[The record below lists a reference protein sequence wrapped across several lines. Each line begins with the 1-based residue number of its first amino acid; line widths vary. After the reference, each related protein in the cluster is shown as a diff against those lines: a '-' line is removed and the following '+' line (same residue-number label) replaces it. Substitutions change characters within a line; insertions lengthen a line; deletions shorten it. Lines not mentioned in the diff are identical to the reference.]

1 MSTTAIFSL
10 QLTSLLSR
18 QKRYNERVLFRQL
31 PLPAEMWK
39 NIFIESCLLS
49 ALIFGGFYIQS
60 NIIKSEINLSDQ
72 AINESL
78 SHKKLMHIS
87 GGSIYPELIVVNEH
101 LSGVKTKLSIG
112 HVSGKEQFSTTKE
125 P

>member
-1 MSTTAIFSL
+1 
-10 QLTSLLSR
+10 
-18 QKRYNERVLFRQL
+18 
-31 PLPAEMWK
+31 MWK

-60 NIIKSEINLSDQ
+60 NIIKSEINSSNR

-78 SHKKLMHIS
+78 NHKKLMHIS
-87 GGSIYPELIVVNEH
+87 GGIYPDLIITNGH
-101 LSGVKTKLSIG
+101 LSGVKTKLPIG
-112 HVSGKEQFSTTKE
+112 HISGKEQFKTTKE

>member
-1 MSTTAIFSL
+1 MIVFFYPTVF
-10 QLTSLLSR
+10 TS
-18 QKRYNERVLFRQL
+18 
-31 PLPAEMWK
+31 EMWK

-60 NIIKSEINLSDQ
+60 NIIKREINSSDR

-78 SHKKLMHIS
+78 NQKKLKHIS
-87 GGSIYPELIVVNEH
+87 GGIYPELIVTNEH
-101 LSGVKTKLSIG
+101 LSGVKTKLPIG
-112 HVSGKEQFSTTKE
+112 HMSGKEQFLT

>member
-1 MSTTAIFSL
+1 
-10 QLTSLLSR
+10 
-18 QKRYNERVLFRQL
+18 
-31 PLPAEMWK
+31 MWK

-60 NIIKSEINLSDQ
+60 NIIKSEIKSSDRV
-72 AINESL
+72 INESL
-78 SHKKLMHIS
+78 AHKRLMHIS
-87 GGSIYPELIVVNEH
+87 GGIYPELTITNEH

-112 HVSGKEQFSTTKE
+112 HISGKEQFSTTKE

>member
-1 MSTTAIFSL
+1 MIVFFYPTVF
-10 QLTSLLSR
+10 TS
-18 QKRYNERVLFRQL
+18 
-31 PLPAEMWK
+31 EMWK

-60 NIIKSEINLSDQ
+60 NIIKREINSSDR

-78 SHKKLMHIS
+78 SHKKRIHIS
-87 GGSIYPELIVVNEH
+87 GGIYPELIVTNEH
-101 LSGVKTKLSIG
+101 LSGVKTKLRIG
-112 HVSGKEQFSTTKE
+112 HMSGKEQFLATKE

>member
-1 MSTTAIFSL
+1 
-10 QLTSLLSR
+10 
-18 QKRYNERVLFRQL
+18 
-31 PLPAEMWK
+31 MWK

-60 NIIKSEINLSDQ
+60 NIIKSEINSSDR

-78 SHKKLMHIS
+78 NNKKLIHIS
-87 GGSIYPELIVVNEH
+87 GSIYPELILPNEH
-101 LSGVKTKLSIG
+101 LSGVKTKIPIA
-112 HVSGKEQFSTTKE
+112 HMSGKEQFLKTKE